1 MNKAVF
7 QVPLTLF
14 ALTAILLASSSS
26 ARAAATI
33 VVQNNDAPGV
43 GFNDTTPVAPIGNNP
58 GTTLGQQR
66 LNAFQYA
73 ANIWGAI
80 LNSNSTILV
89 RATWEPLTCSS
100 TTAVLGAAG
109 SDDIFRNF
117 SGAQFA
123 NTWYSAALANAL
135 AGTDIDPDHEINAR
149 FNINLG
155 TPGCL
160 DNSPFYLG
168 LDGNHGAAVDLVG
181 VVLHELSHGLGFQT
195 FTNAI
200 TGAQNA
206 GVPSIYDRFL
216 FDNTTQ
222 KTWFQMTDAERQAS
236 AINTGN
242 LAWSGP
248 RVIADVP
255 SVLASPLLRVNQPP
269 AIAQSFAVGTA
280 SFGPPVSSPG
290 VTANV
295 VQALDAAN
303 SVGPSTTDGCSTL
316 SNPAALFGRIAFID
330 RGDCTFVEKVRNAQ
344 NVGAVG
350 VVIANNV
357 SNPLIVQMG
366 GSDPSITIPSL
377 MVSQANGTTIRN
389 QFVVGVNATM
399 LLDSSVPSGIDSQG
413 RALIFAPNPIQGGSS
428 IAHWDSSL
436 FPNQLME
443 PNISGDLTHSV
454 VPIWDLT
461 FSLLRD
467 VGWLGNPIGDTRFFV
482 RQHYRDFLNREPDR
496 NGLNF
501 WSNEIASCGLDQA
514 CNDVKHVNV
523 SAAFFLSIEFENT
536 GYLVYRMY
544 KAAFGDINP
553 PTVPVPIRLEEF
565 LPDTIQI
572 GQGVQVGIGNWEQQL
587 EANKQAFASN
597 FVLRARFINAF
608 AGTSNATFVDRMDA
622 NSGDALSQS
631 ERDNLVNALNAGTLT
646 RAQVLRAIAEDQ
658 TLRDAEFRK
667 AFVLMQYFGYLRRN
681 PDSAPDTNFGGWQ
694 FWLNKLNQFNGNF
707 VQAEMVKAFITS
719 IEYRQRFG
727 A

>member
-1 MNKAVF
+1 MNNAVF
-7 QVPLTLF
+7 KVPLTLF
-14 ALTAILLASSSS
+14 AITAILLVSSPS

-33 VVQNNDAPGV
+33 VIQNNDGPGV
-43 GFNDTTPVAPIGNNP
+43 GFNDTTPVAPVGNNP

-89 RATWEPLTCSS
+89 RATWEPLTCTS

-117 SGAQFA
+117 TGAQFA

-135 AGTDIDPDHEINAR
+135 AGSDIDSDHEINAR

-195 FTNAI
+195 FTNSS
-200 TGAQNA
+200 TGVQNA
-206 GVPSIYDRFL
+206 GAPSIYDRFL

-222 KTWFQMTDAERQAS
+222 KTWVQMTDVERQAS

-248 RVIADVP
+248 LVTADVP

-280 SFGPPVSSPG
+280 SFGPPLSSPG

-295 VQALDAAN
+295 VQALDAADG
-303 SVGPSTTDGCSTL
+303 VGPSTTDGCSTL
-316 SNPAALFGRIAFID
+316 SNAAALSGRIAFID

-344 NVGAVG
+344 IAGAVG

-357 SNPLIVQMG
+357 SNPLLIQMG

-389 QFVVGVNATM
+389 QFGVGVNATM
-399 LLDSSVPSGIDSQG
+399 LLDSSVPSGTDSQG
-413 RALIFAPNPIQGGSS
+413 RALIFTPNPIQGGSS
-428 IAHWDSSL
+428 IAHWDSLL

-454 VPIWDLT
+454 VAIWDLT

-467 VGWLGNPIGDTRFFV
+467 IGWLGNPIGDTRFFV

-496 NGLNF
+496 NGLAF

-587 EANKQAFASN
+587 EANKQAFAAT
-597 FVLRARFINAF
+597 FVLRSRFTNIFNALN
-608 AGTSNATFVDRMDA
+608 NAQFVDRMNTNA
-622 NSGDALSQS
+622 GGALSQS
-631 ERDNLVNALNAGTLT
+631 ERDSLVNALNAATMS

-658 TLRDAEFRK
+658 TLRVAEFRK

-681 PDSAPDTNFGGWQ
+681 PDSSPDSNFGGWQ
-694 FWLNKLNQFNGNF
+694 FWLDKLNEFNGNF

>member
-7 QVPLTLF
+7 QVPLSLF
-14 ALTAILLASSSS
+14 ALSAILLVSVSS

-33 VVQNNDAPGV
+33 VIQNNDGPGV
-43 GFNDTTPVAPIGNNP
+43 GFNDTTPVAPVGNNP

-80 LNSNSTILV
+80 LNSNSTIVV
-89 RATWEPLTCSS
+89 RASWEPLTCTS

-117 SGAQFA
+117 SGAQFT
-123 NTWYSAALANAL
+123 NTWYSAALANAI
-135 AGTDIDPDHEINAR
+135 AGADIDPDHEINAR

-168 LDGNHGAAVDLVG
+168 LDNNHGDAVDLVA
-181 VVLHELSHGLGFQT
+181 VLLHEFSHGLGFQT
-195 FTNAI
+195 FTNSS
-200 TGAQNA
+200 TGVQNS
-206 GVPSIYDRFL
+206 GFPSIYDRFL
-216 FDNTTQ
+216 FDNTAQ
-222 KTWFQMTDAERQAS
+222 KTWAQMMTDAERQAS

-248 RVIADVP
+248 RVTADVP

-269 AIAQSFAVGTA
+269 AIAQSFSAGTA
-280 SFGPPVSSPG
+280 SFGPPLSSPG

-295 VQALDAAN
+295 VQALDAADG
-303 SVGPSTTDGCSTL
+303 VGPSTTDGCSAL
-316 SNPAALFGRIAFID
+316 SNPAAISGRIAFID

-344 NVGAVG
+344 NAGAVG
-350 VVIANNV
+350 AVIANNV
-357 SNPLIVQMG
+357 SNPLTVQMG

-389 QFVVGVNATM
+389 QFGAGVNATM
-399 LLDSSVPSGIDSQG
+399 LLDPSVPSGTDAQG
-413 RALIFAPNPIQGGSS
+413 RALVFAPNPIQGGSS
-428 IAHWDSSL
+428 IAHWDSSV

-443 PNISGDLTHSV
+443 PNISSDLTHSV

-496 NGLNF
+496 NGLAF
-501 WSNEIASCGLDQA
+501 WSNEIVSCGLDQA

-523 SAAFFLSIEFENT
+523 SAAFFLSIEFQET

-544 KAAFGDINP
+544 KAAFGNLP
-553 PTVPVPIRLEEF
+553 GKPVPILFEEF
-565 LPDTIQI
+565 IPDTIQI
-572 GQGVQVGIGNWEQQL
+572 GQGVQVGVGNWQQQL
-587 EANKQAFASN
+587 EANKQTFASN
-597 FVLRARFINAF
+597 FVLRPRFTNIF
-608 AGTSNATFVDRMDA
+608 SGMDNATFVDTMNA
-622 NSGDALSQS
+622 NSGGALSQS
-631 ERDNLVNALNAGTLT
+631 ERNSLVNALNGGTMT
-646 RAQVLRAIAEDQ
+646 RAQVLRAVAEDQ

-681 PDSAPDTNFGGWQ
+681 PDSPPDTNFGGWQ
-694 FWLNKLNQFNGNF
+694 FWLDKLNQFNGNF
-707 VQAEMVKAFITS
+707 VQAEMVKAFIVS

-727 A
+727 S